1 MEKGDKPKK
10 QSEKSKK
17 KKKTTKPKEVKPKEV
32 KPKKV
37 KPKKAKVIAK
47 AIPLKETSTRGTTAV
62 EYLGEEKKIN
72 QVITKPSQRLQP
84 TFPYQKQPTYIP
96 ITSDTEISEIIIPRP
111 KQAPPQPPKLSEV
124 QAPTTLDTELTARS
138 ELVFPK
144 ARTPAFQ
151 EVLEPVPR
159 KATKAKARS
168 TIVKI
173 GEGIGDFIK
182 KNLLEQP
189 ADLQTQEAN
198 RPVEEPR
205 PPITIKPEAPPAK
218 PKPTRKQAK
227 GKTDVPIEIFV
238 KPKKEA
244 PPVKQ
249 LGMEDVNVAPV
260 IKVKP
265 LQQVEEA
272 PKEQTQ
278 ESQREAQFEEI
289 QERIKRQRESKILI
303 IDPIDPRI
311 EEAQKNTREAEALK
325 RAKEKE
331 MTIEDVNVSQG
342 VESLQDP
349 ELERDPELE
358 AKILNLQQ
366 EVIPRRIVADTIEDI
381 ISTIETPVFSENPDF
396 RTISQNVEIESPE
409 SAQLDYGETGES
421 TLGEE
426 GFIPV
431 GGVRGMIEAIEK
443 KAGVG
448 RPALNRSEEE
458 QRAIRKQQKNQ
469 SYLKLKEE
477 KKLADKWGNLTRKL
491 VAKSKLDEEYQEFLG
506 SDFVSLQQTTDAVR
520 AITEGARKQARKEAE
535 MEEQSIMRGI
545 PQIYLA
551 QPIEA
556 DDIFTA
562 LESNKKAYDGDFQSQ
577 DFNQQFGDLTGTN
590 NFSKLSPM
598 VGEEDQGYSDE
609 NPKLTATLFSDEAF
623 DSNLPFIGPEGFEF
637 LG

>member
-1 MEKGDKPKK
+1 MFTNYIMEKGDKPKAKAKAKDKVVKQK
-10 QSEKSKK
+10 QSQKQSVKIVIGETKK
-17 KKKTTKPKEVKPKEV
+17 GKRKYVRKPKQAKP
-32 KPKKV
+32 
-37 KPKKAKVIAK
+37 VINN
-47 AIPLKETSTRGTTAV
+47 IVGYRGTTAV
-62 EYLGEEKKIN
+62 SYLGGEGDVN
-72 QVITKPSQRLQP
+72 QVITLPARQP
-84 TFPYQKQPTYIP
+84 EPILKQP
-96 ITSDTEISEIIIPRP
+96 P
-111 KQAPPQPPKLSEV
+111 KPQQKPPPQPPKLSEV

-151 EVLEPVPR
+151 EVLEPVPK

-173 GEGIGDFIK
+173 GEGIGDFIR

-189 ADLQTQEAN
+189 ADLQTQEPSNAM
-198 RPVEEPR
+198 EEPR
-205 PPITIKPEAPPAK
+205 PPLNIKPEAPPVK
-218 PKPTRKQAK
+218 PKPTRKQPASKTQSGLMK
-227 GKTDVPIEIFV
+227 GKTDVPISIV
-238 KPKKEA
+238 ASKE
-244 PPVKQ
+244 VERGQ
-249 LGMEDVNVAPV
+249 MGMEDVNVAPV
-260 IKVKP
+260 IKVKA
-265 LQQVEEA
+265 LEQVAEA

-278 ESQREAQFEEI
+278 DVVKPKKEQKIYEEVSPAYRYVE
-289 QERIKRQRESKILI
+289 QAKMFS
-303 IDPIDPRI
+303 
-311 EEAQKNTREAEALK
+311 EEQTQK
-325 RAKEKE
+325 RAKEIEKMKEYRKRQGEQME

-366 EVIPRRIVADTIEDI
+366 EVVPRRIVADTIEDI

-431 GGVRGMIEAIEK
+431 GNVRGMVEAIEK
-443 KAGVG
+443 KAG
-448 RPALNRSEEE
+448 RPKKYESPELAKEVK
-458 QRAIRKQQKNQ
+458 KQQTLESNRRRAA
-469 SYLKLKEE
+469 E
-477 KKLADKWGNLTRKL
+477 KKFAELTQRL

-506 SDFVSLQQTTDAVR
+506 SDFVSLEQTTEAVR

-551 QPIEA
+551 QPIES

-562 LESNKKAYDGDFQSQ
+562 LEINKKAYNGDFQSQ
-577 DFNQQFGDLTGTN
+577 DFNQQYGDLTGTN
-590 NFSKLSPM
+590 NFSKLLPM

-609 NPKLTATLFSDEAF
+609 NPKVTATLFSDDAI
-623 DSNLPFIGPEGFEF
+623 DSNLPFIGAEGFEF

>member
-1 MEKGDKPKK
+1 MFTNYIMEKGDKPKAKAKAKDKVVKQK
-10 QSEKSKK
+10 QSQKQSVKIVIGETKK
-17 KKKTTKPKEVKPKEV
+17 GKRKYVRKPKQAKP
-32 KPKKV
+32 
-37 KPKKAKVIAK
+37 VINN
-47 AIPLKETSTRGTTAV
+47 IVGYRGTTAV
-62 EYLGEEKKIN
+62 SYLGGEGDVN
-72 QVITKPSQRLQP
+72 QVITLPARQP
-84 TFPYQKQPTYIP
+84 EPILKQP
-96 ITSDTEISEIIIPRP
+96 P
-111 KQAPPQPPKLSEV
+111 KPQQKPPPQPPKLSEV
-124 QAPTTLDTELTARS
+124 QAPSTLDTELTARS

-151 EVLEPVPR
+151 EVLEPVPK

-173 GEGIGDFIK
+173 GEGIGDFIR

-189 ADLQTQEAN
+189 ADLHTQEPSIAM
-198 RPVEEPR
+198 EEPR
-205 PPITIKPEAPPAK
+205 PPLNIKPEAPPVK
-218 PKPTRKQAK
+218 PKPTRKQPASKTQSGLMK
-227 GKTDVPIEIFV
+227 GKTDVPISIV
-238 KPKKEA
+238 ASKE
-244 PPVKQ
+244 VERGQ
-249 LGMEDVNVAPV
+249 MGMEDVNVAPV
-260 IKVKP
+260 IKIKA
-265 LQQVEEA
+265 LEQVAEA

-278 ESQREAQFEEI
+278 DVVKPKKEQKIYEEVSPAYRYVE
-289 QERIKRQRESKILI
+289 QAKMFS
-303 IDPIDPRI
+303 
-311 EEAQKNTREAEALK
+311 EEQTQK
-325 RAKEKE
+325 RAKEIEKMKEYRKRQGEQME

-366 EVIPRRIVADTIEDI
+366 EVVPRRIVADTIEDI

-431 GGVRGMIEAIEK
+431 GNVRGMVEAIEK
-443 KAGVG
+443 KAG
-448 RPALNRSEEE
+448 RPKKYESPELAKEVK
-458 QRAIRKQQKNQ
+458 KQQTLESNRRRAA
-469 SYLKLKEE
+469 E
-477 KKLADKWGNLTRKL
+477 KKFAELTQRL

-506 SDFVSLQQTTDAVR
+506 SDFVSLEQTTEAVR

-551 QPIEA
+551 QPIES

-562 LESNKKAYDGDFQSQ
+562 LEINKKAYNGDFQSQ

-590 NFSKLSPM
+590 NFSKLLPM
-598 VGEEDQGYSDE
+598 VGEQDQGYSDE
-609 NPKLTATLFSDEAF
+609 NPKVTATLFSSDAF
-623 DSNLPFIGPEGFEF
+623 ESNLPVMGAEGFEF

>member
-1 MEKGDKPKK
+1 MEKGDKPKAKAKAKDKVVKQK
-10 QSEKSKK
+10 QSQKQSVKIVIGETKK
-17 KKKTTKPKEVKPKEV
+17 GKRKYVRKPKQAKP
-32 KPKKV
+32 
-37 KPKKAKVIAK
+37 VINN
-47 AIPLKETSTRGTTAV
+47 IVGYRGTTAV
-62 EYLGEEKKIN
+62 SYLGGEGDVN
-72 QVITKPSQRLQP
+72 QVITLPARQP
-84 TFPYQKQPTYIP
+84 EPILKQP
-96 ITSDTEISEIIIPRP
+96 P
-111 KQAPPQPPKLSEV
+111 KPQQKPPPQPPKLSEV

-151 EVLEPVPR
+151 EVLEPVPK

-173 GEGIGDFIK
+173 GEGIGDFIR

-189 ADLQTQEAN
+189 ADLQTQEPSNAM
-198 RPVEEPR
+198 EEPR
-205 PPITIKPEAPPAK
+205 PPLTIKPEAPPVK
-218 PKPTRKQAK
+218 PKPTRKQPASKTQSGLMK
-227 GKTDVPIEIFV
+227 GKTDVPISIV
-238 KPKKEA
+238 ASKE
-244 PPVKQ
+244 VERGQ
-249 LGMEDVNVAPV
+249 MGMEDVNVAPV
-260 IKVKP
+260 IKVKA
-265 LQQVEEA
+265 LEQVAEA

-278 ESQREAQFEEI
+278 DVVKPKKEQ
-289 QERIKRQRESKILI
+289 KIY
-303 IDPIDPRI
+303 
-311 EEAQKNTREAEALK
+311 EEASPAYRYVEQAKMFSEEQTQK
-325 RAKEKE
+325 RAKEIEQMKEYRKRQGEQME

-366 EVIPRRIVADTIEDI
+366 EVVPRRIVADTIEDI

-431 GGVRGMIEAIEK
+431 GNVRGMVEAIEK
-443 KAGVG
+443 KAG
-448 RPALNRSEEE
+448 RPKKYESPELAKEVK
-458 QRAIRKQQKNQ
+458 KQQTLESNRRRAA
-469 SYLKLKEE
+469 E
-477 KKLADKWGNLTRKL
+477 KKFAELTQRL

-506 SDFVSLQQTTDAVR
+506 SDFVSLEQTTEAVR

-551 QPIEA
+551 QPIES

-562 LESNKKAYDGDFQSQ
+562 LEINKKAYEGDFQSQ

-590 NFSKLSPM
+590 NFSKLLPM

-609 NPKLTATLFSDEAF
+609 NPKVTATLFSDDAI
-623 DSNLPFIGPEGFEF
+623 DSNLPFIGAEGFEF